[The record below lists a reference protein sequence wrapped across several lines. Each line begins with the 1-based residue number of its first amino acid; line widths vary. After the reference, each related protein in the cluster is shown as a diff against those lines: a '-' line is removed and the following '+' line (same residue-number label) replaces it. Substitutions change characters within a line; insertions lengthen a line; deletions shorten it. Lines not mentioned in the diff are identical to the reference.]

1 MIKIAMAVITVL
13 ACITCIG
20 CPVGPYTRH
29 YKPISEWE
37 TKAFSKANRE
47 VYPNDVRGN
56 FAAFD
61 SARVAWPGIVLKAEP
76 KNQDSIIEI
85 HFVIQHHYYDWL
97 EDFSIQQERI
107 FLSPR
112 GEGVFE
118 TTWWVQPTADTSVIA
133 QSVGNMVIV
142 YGIPSAVHDS
152 SIVLDAYYIREIE
165 RKWFATDIFD
175 YGRPGDSMRILR
187 IPGIPE

>member
-1 MIKIAMAVITVL
+1 MMKIAAAAFVVL
-13 ACITCIG
+13 SCLACIG
-20 CPVGPYTRH
+20 CPIGPYTRG

-37 TKAFSKANRE
+37 KTAFTKANRQI
-47 VYPNDVRGN
+47 YPNDVRGD

-76 KNQDSIIEI
+76 KNRDSVIEI

-118 TTWWVQPTADTSVIA
+118 TTWWVQPTADTSVIT

-142 YGIPSAVHDS
+142 YGIPASIRDS
-152 SIVLDAYYIREIE
+152 IIVLNAYYIREIE

-187 IPGIPE
+187 VPE

>member
-1 MIKIAMAVITVL
+1 MTKIAMAVCAVL
-13 ACITCIG
+13 VCITCIG
-20 CPVGPYTRH
+20 CPVGPSTRL
-29 YKPISEWE
+29 YKPVSEWE
-37 TKAFSKANRE
+37 TKAFSKADRSI
-47 VYPNDVRGN
+47 YPNDVRTD
-56 FAAFD
+56 FAAHD
-61 SARVAWPGIVLKAEP
+61 SSRVAWPGIVLSVTP
-76 KNQDSIIEI
+76 KNQDTVIEV

-118 TTWWVQPTADTSVIA
+118 TTWWVQPTADTGKIV

-142 YGIPSAVHDS
+142 YGIPASVRDS
-152 SIVLDAYYIREIE
+152 IIILNAYYIREIE
-165 RKWFATDIFD
+165 REWFATDIFD